1 MGQVKSLST
10 HRPLPARLISY
21 IEDGAWGML
30 GQALEDGV
38 SPNLKGADE
47 KSLFGAVVFALS
59 YQGED
64 NQTSAAPGP
73 LSLLNTFLA
82 RGLEQEVS
90 EGVGTVVSA
99 AASGQWHWV
108 KRLIEAGHQI
118 NIPGGRPILF
128 SVLEG
133 RMARRLRNIEDQD
146 LTEGMSTI
154 SQMHFHADT
163 PEEIKDLHDAVGLL
177 VASGADIEAL
187 DEDEEAVCPTTPL
200 MLSVM
205 YGDLPMA
212 NALLCAGASLHG
224 PWGDEADE
232 KFKTQMHPIALSS
245 KEGCTDILDLL
256 MGCAGLDIQG
266 VYGADAMHLAATK
279 GHLSCLKVLGRHG
292 IAYDVP
298 SRSGGFRPL
307 HQAALHGHKSV
318 IDWFLDAGDNWE
330 TQSDDG
336 ISPGAVLSKYHPEL
350 ARSYG
355 LSTSENVI
363 PLRPR

>member
-10 HRPLPARLISY
+10 HRPLPARLLSY
-21 IEDGAWGML
+21 IEEGAWGRL
-30 GQALEDGV
+30 GQALQDGV

-47 KSLFGAVVFALS
+47 ESLFGAVVFALS

-64 NQTSAAPGP
+64 SQTSAAHGP
-73 LSLLNTFLA
+73 ISLLDTFLE
-82 RGLEQEVS
+82 RGLNQEVS

-108 KRLIEAGHQI
+108 KRLIEAGHEV
-118 NIPGGRPILF
+118 NIEGGRPILF

-146 LTEGMSTI
+146 WVEGMSTI
-154 SQMHFHADT
+154 SQMHFHCDT
-163 PEEIKDLHDAVGLL
+163 PQEIQNLHDAVGML

-187 DEDEEAVCPTTPL
+187 DDDEDAVFPTTPL

-205 YGDLPMA
+205 YGDMA
-212 NALLCAGASLHG
+212 MVNALLCAGASLHG
-224 PWGDEADE
+224 PWEDEADE
-232 KFKTQMHPIALSS
+232 KYKTQMHPIALSA
-245 KEGCTDILDLL
+245 KEGCGDILDLL

-266 VYGADAMHLAATK
+266 IYGADAMHLAATK
-279 GHLSCLKVLGRHG
+279 GRLGCLKVLRRHG
-292 IAYDVP
+292 IPYDVP

-307 HQAALHGHKSV
+307 HQAALHGHQDA
-318 IDWFLDAGDNWE
+318 IDWLLDAGDSWDA
-330 TQSDDG
+330 QSEDG
-336 ISPGAVLSKYHPEL
+336 ISPGEVLCKYHPKL
-350 ARSYG
+350 AQSYG
-355 LSTSENVI
+355 LSSIQNVI